1 MKKLLKILLPICST
15 MFLAGCGHTMYHKVE
30 GTGLYGRIP
39 TPNGSSLIEVAIGDM
54 NITSGILR
62 GGATLDENTSKGGT
76 FGTVSI
82 ARHTHLST
90 VPAMNEGNIRDV
102 LSSPNTDDKTK
113 QLVAQYLITRT
124 QNPAPTAAVTSV
136 NSGSATGDK
145 DSIPDVKPTKTGLDN
160 VVDKAAE
167 VVPPVVDSVT
177 TNTAEVIKDVSDNI
191 ENGVVKT
198 SGSFFDKIK
207 SVGIWFII
215 GLVLII
221 LVGEILYFYLKHQ
234 KQKEND
240 KFLNNTNENNENI
253 QENIENNVNNEL
265 TLKENENEQI

>member
-1 MKKLLKILLPICST
+1 MKKLSKILLPICST

-39 TPNGSSLIEVAIGDM
+39 TPNGGSLIEIAIGDM

-124 QNPAPTAAVTSV
+124 QNPPPTAAVTSV

-167 VVPPVVDSVT
+167 VVPPVVDSVA
-177 TNTAEVIKDVSDNI
+177 TNTAEVVKDVSDNI
-191 ENGVVKT
+191 ENGVVQT

-207 SVGIWFII
+207 SIGIWFII
-215 GLVLII
+215 GLALII
-221 LVGEILYFYLKHQ
+221 LVGEILYFYSKRQ
-234 KQKEND
+234 KQKVNE
-240 KFLNNTNENNENI
+240 KLLNNNKNNEN
-253 QENIENNVNNEL
+253 NNEL
-265 TLKENENEQI
+265 TLKENENE

>member
-1 MKKLLKILLPICST
+1 MKRLSKILLSICST
-15 MFLAGCGHTMYHKVE
+15 IVLAGCGHTMYHKVE

-39 TPNGSSLIEVAIGDM
+39 TPNGGSLVEVAIGDM
-54 NITSGILR
+54 SITSGILR

-76 FGTVSI
+76 FGSVSV
-82 ARHTHLST
+82 AKHTHIST

-124 QNPAPTAAVTSV
+124 QSPPPAAAVTSV
-136 NSGSATGDK
+136 NSGSATGSK
-145 DSIPDVKPTKTGLDN
+145 DAIPDVKPTKTGLDN

-167 VVPPVVDSVT
+167 VVPPVVDSVS
-177 TNTAEVIKDVSDNI
+177 TNTAKVVKDVSNNI

-207 SVGIWFII
+207 SIGIWLII
-215 GLVLII
+215 SLALII
-221 LVGEILYFYLKHQ
+221 LVGEILYFYSKR
-234 KQKEND
+234 QKEKVNE
-240 KFLNNTNENNENI
+240 KLLKNNNNENI
-253 QENIENNVNNEL
+253 QENIENKVNNNEL
-265 TLKENENEQI
+265 NLKENENEQI